1 MENGNIC
8 RLWKDPIRGDVPF
21 CDKFTEIFA
30 ICQKQKCTIKHVV
43 DTNYTLELS

>member
-21 CDKFTEIFA
+21 CFTEIFA
-30 ICQKQKCTIKHVV
+30 VCQEQKCTIKHVV
-43 DTNYTLELS
+43 DTSYTLELS